1 MDFLQLILCLWH
13 CPFKIIP
20 GKDKIKPTG
29 TNSLGLLA
37 SGFSAIFSK
46 QTIFTRGGRGER
58 GNEGWGGGVGGR
70 GVTRGRWGKVGKEG
84 FSAPTSHQ
92 KQLTDHLQYS
102 FSYLSL
108 LKILNTV
115 SKHTSMYVHD
125 VLLGGNSCSVVDVK
139 ETIGSKEGYLG
150 IMYHI
155 YYICSY
161 IPLCIIYRFLYTTVY
176 HI

>member
-1 MDFLQLILCLWH
+1 M
-13 CPFKIIP
+13 
-20 GKDKIKPTG
+20 G
-29 TNSLGLLA
+29 T
-37 SGFSAIFSK
+37 
-46 QTIFTRGGRGER
+46 
-58 GNEGWGGGVGGR
+58 
-70 GVTRGRWGKVGKEG
+70 EG

-115 SKHTSMYVHD
+115 SRHTSMYVHD

-150 IMYHI
+150 IMYHVYCI
-155 YYICSY
+155 GSY
-161 IPLCIIYRFLYTTVY
+161 ILVPLCIIYRFLQYIPLCTTGW
-176 HI
+176 